1 MISIRYDM
9 FETNSSS
16 CHVFMFPK
24 GMGVKI
30 PSIVKLNDDYDTVDN
45 MPNLFFNDINWGEEY
60 TTPFIRMLYRC
71 GVKRI
76 KYTGKDKFVTD
87 AIEKYKDE
95 DNSDAQL
102 EYPRL
107 DIKQFKMVVFG
118 TDVKLTTMEDWMV
131 SDDEVAKQGDFEDYC
146 TVRLS

>member
-1 MISIRYDM
+1 MIQVRYDM

-24 GMGVKI
+24 GMGVKV
-30 PSIVKLNDDYDTVDN
+30 PSTVKLNDDYDTVDN

-71 GVKRI
+71 GVKTI

-107 DIKQFKMVVFG
+107 DIKYFKMVVFG

-146 TVRLS
+146 AVRLS